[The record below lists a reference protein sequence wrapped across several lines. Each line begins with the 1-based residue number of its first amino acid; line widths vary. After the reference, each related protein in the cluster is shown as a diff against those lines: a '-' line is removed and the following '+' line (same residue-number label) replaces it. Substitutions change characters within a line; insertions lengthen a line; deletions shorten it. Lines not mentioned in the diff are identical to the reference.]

1 MDSLEYL
8 NVAQNAA
15 RKAGALLT
23 EKMGKVSF
31 REKHPADLVTEA
43 DEASQKMIEE
53 ILLTSYPNHAFIG
66 EEAIG
71 NHHLSEGECGKNAP
85 SDLPLTWIVDPLD
98 GTTNFV
104 HQVPHFGPSIALAR
118 GSDLICGVV
127 YNPITDECFT
137 AAKGKGAWLNDQPIH
152 VSNIQSTKDALI
164 SFSFP
169 AIVCDHSPDMITFIK
184 LAPHVQAIRR
194 TGSTALNLAYI
205 AAGRFDAQ
213 YHHSTHVWDVA
224 AGILLI
230 QEAGGVITGSNGDP
244 FDLSSPPFL
253 AAATPELHADMLQ
266 YL

>member
-1 MDSLEYL
+1 MDPLEYL
-8 NVAQNAA
+8 DVARQAA
-15 RKAGALLT
+15 QKAGALLA
-23 EKMGKVSF
+23 EKLGKVSV

-53 ILLTSYPNHAFIG
+53 ILLTAYPDHAFIG

-71 NHHLSEGECGKNAP
+71 NHLSEQECGKNAP
-85 SDLPLTWIVDPLD
+85 ADRPFTWIVDPLD

-118 GSDLICGVV
+118 GSELICGVV
-127 YNPITDECFT
+127 YNPITKECFT
-137 AAKGKGAWLNDQPIH
+137 AAKGKGAWLNDRPIR
-152 VSNIQSTKDALI
+152 VSQVQTSEKALI

-169 AIVCDHSPDMITFIK
+169 TTVNDQAPDMITFIK
-184 LAPHVQAIRR
+184 LAPHVQAMRR

-205 AAGRFDAQ
+205 ASGRFDAQ
-213 YHHSTHVWDVA
+213 YNHATHAWDVA
-224 AGILLI
+224 AGVLLV
-230 QEAGGVITGSNGDP
+230 QEAGGVITGSTGKP

-253 AAATPELHADMLQ
+253 AAATPELHKNMLK